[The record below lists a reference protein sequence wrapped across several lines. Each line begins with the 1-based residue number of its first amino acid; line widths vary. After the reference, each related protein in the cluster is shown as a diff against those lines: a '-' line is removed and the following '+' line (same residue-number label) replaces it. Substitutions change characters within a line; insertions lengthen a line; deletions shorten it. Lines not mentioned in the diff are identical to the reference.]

1 MSDTYTSRSMLGCTS
16 RARVQRYGLHQTRRR
31 GHRPRRGTYGKAQVR
46 GGRGEQSVC
55 AESCYSIRFSGD
67 GAEWRP
73 EEQSRGPCRG
83 AAGETREPSCSPGV
97 WSVETADGCGPAGP
111 SSLKESSVHSTDYSS
126 DGDIEPLKVKT
137 ELVPTRMPSSMGDA
151 ASAATSLAHVD
162 RATQVAA
169 CPLGAGAWIYPSN
182 GSSPAPG
189 YVLEGYRVHRC
200 DNIMMIM

>member
-1 MSDTYTSRSMLGCTS
+1 MGDI
-16 RARVQRYGLHQTRRR
+16 RRDDDGR

-55 AESCYSIRFSGD
+55 AESCYSIRFSGECGVASGRAEP
-67 GAEWRP
+67 GALP
-73 EEQSRGPCRG
+73 GCGRGDER
-83 AAGETREPSCSPGV
+83 AVLLT
-97 WSVETADGCGPAGP
+97 WSVVSEVCGVTADGCGPAGP

-189 YVLEGYRVHRC
+189 YALEGYRVNRC